1 MNGDFLKTRNTMQ
14 IILVIDRNNIK
25 RESQSFNN
33 TMADFLLDTWSYV
46 NIIRLSYLKYNV
58 KLVPGK
64 NIYF

>member
-1 MNGDFLKTRNTMQ
+1 MNGDFLKTQNTMQ

-33 TMADFLLDTWSYV
+33 TMADFLLDTWTYV